1 MHCPKCQASDT
12 KVIDSRHFDLG
23 SAVRRRRRCEVCQ
36 YRFTTYEQIEMELPT
51 IVKNDGRREIFE
63 REKIMNGL
71 LKSCQKRPIS
81 VAELNNIVDRIELLL
96 AQSGQKEIK
105 SEDIG
110 KMVMEE
116 LKKLDPVAY
125 VRFAS
130 FYWNFDDVESFVSGL
145 THNYIKKV
153 LNPEDFASNPEKQ
166 NNTESLN

>member
-1 MHCPKCQASDT
+1 MHCPKCQANDT

-51 IVKNDGRREIFE
+51 IVKNDGRREVFG

-71 LKSCQKRPIS
+71 LKSCQKRPIP
-81 VAELNNIVDRIELLL
+81 VEELNTIADRIEMAL
-96 AQSGQKEIK
+96 AQAGHKEILSK
-105 SEDIG
+105 DIG
-110 KMVMEE
+110 LMVMEE

-145 THNYIKKV
+145 TSNYT
-153 LNPEDFASNPEKQ
+153 NA
-166 NNTESLN
+166 ESLN